1 VRNCAAPASADA
13 QRSASK
19 HLSTSPSSARAARR
33 RASTDPSR
41 SAASYW
47 APIGA
52 LIAKHSN
59 FRCTII
65 TIGTLHLIAAARLL
79 DHLVEAM
86 DLPFDIH
93 EGPLTLLE
101 QAYQAGFA
109 RLFATEMSEERHL
122 SWDDAVQAERCA
134 HSANKCAADLEQRPP
149 GVRTSRDALTRSHRR
164 QRASK
169 KALIEHY
176 TKDEKGTKL
185 GLYRLSVVFQSGF
198 SPREYLRVHVNAG
211 RDKVYELLA
220 GVGMAFA
227 EFGSQCWRA
236 LPVAADRR
244 LSCVARSG
252 DPFDALLLAPVGD
265 DADPSTL
272 LRAPVADKA
281 WHAKL
286 MSGGVKVGDVLRVGG
301 WVGDVFRVGGCSFK
315 VTEVHDVRGKP
326 DDDGVRVNVVF
337 SGEETLSSLFG
348 EAPARRPSWLTESAQ
363 ALYKAGY
370 EFEHGKGVLLGRLG
384 VSMTLSFFSVWESRW
399 KTVAVSVRRDL
410 GAKIDHELV
419 NVGGEIDGDGK
430 PLPWHLEDSVD
441 LDDMPL
447 SIPFEPRPGVNL
459 SPRVQARIEEL
470 RAEGFKGDPV
480 RKAEREKVVR
490 DLLVEVKEAHDEEYR
505 EKKANARRRREARL
519 RGEPLD
525 ETDSDDDWDDY
536 DEDDED
542 DDRDE
547 SGSLVSSMAL
557 MAKAFEGT
565 SLTESMPP
573 PAPVAD
579 APVAATPMEEGP
591 FCGLVLP
598 MNPPS
603 VLGSDT

>member
-1 VRNCAAPASADA
+1 
-13 QRSASK
+13 
-19 HLSTSPSSARAARR
+19 
-33 RASTDPSR
+33 
-41 SAASYW
+41 
-47 APIGA
+47 
-52 LIAKHSN
+52 
-59 FRCTII
+59 
-65 TIGTLHLIAAARLL
+65 
-79 DHLVEAM
+79 M
-86 DLPFDIH
+86 DVPFDFH
-93 EGPLTLLE
+93 KRPLNALE
-101 QAYQAGFA
+101 DLAKACFSP
-109 RLFATEMSEERHL
+109 LFSTFMSPERQE
-122 SWDDAVQAERCA
+122 SFDVAVQSERCNL
-134 HSANKCAADLEQRPP
+134 SANKCAADLEQRPP
-149 GVRTSRDALTRSHRR
+149 GVRTSRDARTRSHRR

-169 KALIEHY
+169 KALIKHY

-198 SPREYLRVHVNAG
+198 SPCEYLRVHVNPG

-227 EFGSQCWRA
+227 EFGSRCWRA
-236 LPVAADRR
+236 LPVASDRR

-265 DADPSTL
+265 DDPLTL
-272 LRAPVADKA
+272 LRASVADQA

-286 MSGGVKVGDVLRVGG
+286 MRGGVQVGDVFRVGS
-301 WVGDVFRVGGCSFK
+301 WVGDVFRVGGCYLK

-326 DDDGVRVNVVF
+326 DDDGVRAEVVF
-337 SGEETLSSLFG
+337 SGVETLSSLIG
-348 EAPARRPSWLTESAQ
+348 ETPARRPSWLTESVT
-363 ALYKAGY
+363 ALKDAGY
-370 EFEHGKGVLLGRLG
+370 RFEHGKAVLLGRLS
-384 VSMTLSFFSVWESRW
+384 VSMTLSFYSVYESRW
-399 KTVAVSVRRDL
+399 KTVADSVRQDL

-419 NVGGEIDGDGK
+419 NVRGEIDGDGK
-430 PLPWHLEDSVD
+430 PPPWHLEDSVD
-441 LDDMPL
+441 LDAMPL

-480 RKAEREKVVR
+480 RKAESEELGRA
-490 DLLVEVKEAHDEEYR
+490 LLVEVKEAHDEERR
-505 EKKANARRRREARL
+505 EQKANALRRREARL
-519 RGEPLD
+519 RGDLPD

-536 DEDDED
+536 DDEDDDDD

-557 MAKAFEGT
+557 MAEAFEGT

-579 APVAATPMEEGP
+579 APVAAASIEEGP

-598 MNPPS
+598 MNS
-603 VLGSDT
+603 VPGSDV

>member
-1 VRNCAAPASADA
+1 MHHRHHRHID
-13 QRSASK
+13 
-19 HLSTSPSSARAARR
+19 
-33 RASTDPSR
+33 
-41 SAASYW
+41 
-47 APIGA
+47 
-52 LIAKHSN
+52 
-59 FRCTII
+59 
-65 TIGTLHLIAAARLL
+65 AAARLL

-86 DLPFDIH
+86 DVPFDFH
-93 EGPLTLLE
+93 KRPLNALE
-101 QAYQAGFA
+101 DLAKTCLSS
-109 RLFATEMSEERHL
+109 LFSTFMSPERQE
-122 SWDDAVQAERCA
+122 SFDVAVQSERCNL
-134 HSANKCAADLEQRPP
+134 SANKCAADLEQRPP
-149 GVRTSRDALTRSHRR
+149 GVRTSRDARTRSHRR

-169 KALIEHY
+169 KALIDRY

-185 GLYRLSVVFQSGF
+185 GLYRLFVVFQSGF

-227 EFGSQCWRA
+227 EFGSRCWRA

-244 LSCVARSG
+244 LSCVAPSG

-265 DADPSTL
+265 NADPSTL
-272 LRAPVADKA
+272 LRTRVKDQA

-286 MSGGVKVGDVLRVGG
+286 MLGGVQ
-301 WVGDVFRVGGCSFK
+301 VGDVFRVGSCSFK

-337 SGEETLSSLFG
+337 SGEETLSSLIG
-348 EAPARRPSWLTESAQ
+348 EMPARRPSWVTESVT
-363 ALYKAGY
+363 ALKDAGY
-370 EFEHGKGVLLGRLG
+370 RFEHGKAVLLGRLG
-384 VSMTLSFFSVWESRW
+384 VSMTLSYFSVYDGTPDVDDPRW
-399 KTVAVSVRRDL
+399 KTVAASVRQDL
-410 GAKIDHELV
+410 GATIKHELV
-419 NVGGEIDGDGK
+419 NVGEIDDGDGK
-430 PLPWHLEDSVD
+430 PPPWQLHEGCVN
-441 LDDMPL
+441 LDGMPL

-480 RKAEREKVVR
+480 RKAESEEFGRA
-490 DLLVEVKEAHDEEYR
+490 LLVEVKEAHKEEYR
-505 EKKANARRRREARL
+505 EQQANALRRREARH

-536 DEDDED
+536 DDDDDDERD
-542 DDRDE
+542 DHDE

-557 MAKAFEGT
+557 MAEAFEGT

-579 APVAATPMEEGP
+579 APVAATPMEEDP
-591 FCGLVLP
+591 RFANVLP

-603 VLGSDT
+603 VRGLDPDI